1 MQGYLGRPDLN
12 AQVLR
17 DDWYATGDIA
27 MVDDEGFIQITGRQS
42 RFSKIGGE
50 MVPHAGVEDAIARVV
65 KADPDDVVAAV
76 TAVPDARK
84 GERLLVVHKP
94 FGQSSL
100 DICRALQVAGMPP
113 LWIPSPDSFFEVEGI
128 PLLGT
133 GKVDLKAVE
142 QLARDR
148 LVGHVRNA

>member
-1 MQGYLGRPDLN
+1 LHDG
-12 AQVLR
+12 
-17 DDWYATGDIA
+17 WYATGDVA
-27 MVDDEGFIQITGRQS
+27 MIDDEGFVRITGRQS

-50 MVPHAGVEDAIARVV
+50 MVPHAGVEDAIAWVLH
-65 KADPDDVVAAV
+65 ADPDDVVVAV

-100 DICRALQVAGMPP
+100 DICRALQRAGIPP

-142 QLARDR
+142 NLARDR
-148 LVGHVRNA
+148 LGGNLRPA